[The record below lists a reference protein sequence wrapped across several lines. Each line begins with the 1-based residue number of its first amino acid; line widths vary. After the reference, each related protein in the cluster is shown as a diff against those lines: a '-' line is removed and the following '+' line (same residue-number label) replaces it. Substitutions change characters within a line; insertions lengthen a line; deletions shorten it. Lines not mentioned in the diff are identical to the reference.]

1 MTTASETTAAVPVAA
16 ASLPRLDRV
25 FSRITA
31 VLAVVLGAQALP
43 GYLAQAPALNPL
55 WSITF
60 SVGIGAGVTAFLA
73 AVLLQKGVRITAL
86 VTAGLFFVSLVTWP
100 LAVTDAAALAG
111 QRPSPWLWITVG
123 AVLVVLAAPPVVA
136 AVYVVLLPPVFA
148 VARIATETG
157 SAEVVQAALLDAVYL
172 LVVDVVV
179 LVLVLVLRES
189 AASVD
194 AAQSRALE
202 RYEGAVRQHARE
214 VERSRVDALVHD
226 EVLATLLAAS
236 RANSA
241 ADRALAVSMA
251 RSAIAELTAAETS
264 DPDEASAVPLAELA
278 ERLRDVAAT
287 LSEPVSVTVTNLG
300 GVELPLT
307 TAEAVYSA
315 AVQALVN
322 SQQHAGRHVPRWL
335 TVTGSEDGAVV
346 EIGDRGRGF
355 DIKGVPPERLGVR
368 VSIIE
373 RVAAAGGRAD
383 IESHP
388 DSGTVVRLRWI
399 P

>member
-1 MTTASETTAAVPVAA
+1 MVAPAVASSV
-16 ASLPRLDRV
+16 PRLERV
-25 FSRITA
+25 FSRISA
-31 VLAVVLGAQALP
+31 VLAVVLGVQAFP
-43 GYLAQAPALNPL
+43 GYLAQAPSLHPL
-55 WSITF
+55 WSYGF
-60 SVGIGAGVTAFLA
+60 SISIGIGVSAFVV
-73 AVLLQKGVRITAL
+73 AVLLQKAVRLTAL
-86 VTAGLFFVSLVTWP
+86 VTAGLFLVSLVTWP
-100 LAVTDAAALAG
+100 LALVDHAALAG
-111 QRPSPWLWITVG
+111 ERPAPWLWITVG
-123 AVLVVLAAPPVVA
+123 AVLAVLAAPPVAA

-148 VARIATETG
+148 VARIATG
-157 SAEVVQAALLDAVYL
+157 GGIDVVQGALLDAVYL

-194 AAQSRALE
+194 TAQARALE

-236 RANSA
+236 RAHTEE
-241 ADRALAVSMA
+241 DRALAVSMA
-251 RSAIAELTAAETS
+251 RSAISELTAAETS

-287 LSEPVSVTVTNLG
+287 LTEPVSVTATDIE

-307 TAEAVYSA
+307 TAEAMYSA

-335 TVTGSEDGAVV
+335 TVTGTDGGALV
-346 EIGDRGRGF
+346 EVGDRGRGF
-355 DIKGVPPERLGVR
+355 DLRGIPPERLGVR

-373 RVAAAGGRAD
+373 RVAAAGGRA
-383 IESHP
+383 EL
-388 DSGTVVRLRWI
+388 DSSPERGTVVKLRWL